1 MKITLGP
8 ITINI
13 SNKQDDALYRQF
25 CEEMAEGMNAEAR
38 KYANSEVTA
47 DDLINQSYVRRAY
60 EATLMITAVF
70 S

>member
-1 MKITLGP
+1 MTIKFGP
-8 ITINI
+8 VTINI
-13 SNKQDDALYRQF
+13 SNKQNDELYRQF

-47 DDLINQSYVRRAY
+47 DDLIEMTYVRKAY
-60 EATLMITAVF
+60 EATLAITAVF